1 MLSCH
6 PCVSHLRKMDKFP
19 GSKTQDAATPLNS
32 AGTPTQPYG
41 NAAGNFDLK
50 NKYGTRKVK
59 SREDL
64 DQPKEG
70 EEPMRDGTLPKY
82 GEGPLSTG
90 GASSDDSTKR
100 YFGDFS
106 IEAKRN
112 VFDLLK
118 NHPEFARKGPMNMGR
133 VGNNTREVMPGDPTK
148 IIENGGY
155 IVYEDQPQASQTK
168 YKNDRK
174 TN

>member
-1 MLSCH
+1 MLSFLLCAFLY
-6 PCVSHLRKMDKFP
+6 SKMDKFP

-41 NAAGNFDLK
+41 NAAGGFDLK
-50 NKYGTRKVK
+50 NKYGSRKVK
-59 SREDL
+59 SRKDL

-70 EEPMRDGTLPKY
+70 DEPMRDGTAAEY
-82 GEGPLSTG
+82 IEGPLDTG
-90 GASSDDSTKR
+90 GSQTDDATQR
-100 YFGDFS
+100 YFGSFS
-106 IEAKRN
+106 LDAKRN

-118 NHPEFARKGPMNMGR
+118 NHPEFARKGNMNMGR
-133 VGNNTREVMPGDPTK
+133 VGNNTREVMKNDPTK
-148 IIENGGY
+148 IVENGGY

-168 YKNDRK
+168 YNNDRK